1 MTLLAVATVV
11 LMVPAAAQQ
20 SGETVSCVDF
30 GRQKIWLRGASLET
44 LTLPID
50 LGWVFVR
57 SVSIETGDSGHN
69 GLEIQPGERVTVTVG
84 GTTVGPTDDIPDDD
98 PTFRT
103 QVFEVQAQLS
113 VTDVVVTHAPVVAPD
128 SVDVGLVCV
137 NWSPSA
143 PVPTTTT
150 APPPTTTS
158 PTSTSTTPAP
168 TTTLPPATT
177 TTVVSGPVA
186 VSQPPTTTISR
197 AAPEIE
203 GAQQL
208 AFTGTTGTMIMLAA
222 GLVMLDLGYM
232 FWSSTKTR
240 T

>member
-1 MTLLAVATVV
+1 MTLLTVATVA

-30 GRQKIWLRGASLET
+30 GRQRIWLRGASLET
-44 LTLPID
+44 LTLPIE
-50 LGWVFVR
+50 LGSVFVR
-57 SVSIETGDSGHN
+57 SVSVETGDSGHN
-69 GLEIQPGERVTVTVG
+69 GSEIQPGERVTATIG
-84 GTTVGPTDDIPDDD
+84 GATFGPTEDIPDND

-103 QVFEVQAQLS
+103 QAFAVQAQLL
-113 VTDVVVTHAPVVAPD
+113 VTDVVITHAPVVAPD
-128 SVDVGLVCV
+128 SVEVGLVCIT
-137 NWSPSA
+137 WSPTA
-143 PVPTTTT
+143 PVQTTTT

-158 PTSTSTTPAP
+158 QPPTSTTPAP
-168 TTTLPPATT
+168 TTTLPTT
-177 TTVVSGPVA
+177 TTSVVSGPVA
-186 VSQPPTTTISR
+186 VSQPPTTTISP

-208 AFTGTTGTMIMLAA
+208 AFTGTTGTMLMLAA